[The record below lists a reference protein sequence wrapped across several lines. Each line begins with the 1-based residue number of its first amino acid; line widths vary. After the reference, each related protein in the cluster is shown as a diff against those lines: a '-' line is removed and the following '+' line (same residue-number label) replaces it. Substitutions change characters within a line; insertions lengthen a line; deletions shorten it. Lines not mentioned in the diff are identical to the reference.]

1 MDVTETSNAAA
12 SAAARALVARR
23 WGAAKPV
30 RLARELA
37 ERVDELP
44 EIERRSLIAALAEH
58 AERGQSSTA

>member
-1 MDVTETSNAAA
+1 MDATQTANAAA

-23 WGAAKPV
+23 WGASKPV

-44 EIERRSLIAALAEH
+44 EIERRQLIAALTERS
-58 AERGQSSTA
+58 RGQSSTT